1 MTKSLASR
9 LLATARHHPRT
20 VAVVDGE
27 RRIDYTGLAAR
38 VKGFAGFLHAQGLGA
53 GERIA
58 IALPNSLEAVV
69 ACYGSWL
76 AGCVAVPLNAQAR
89 GRELGAWLEHA
100 GAKLLVHEVG
110 NAEVEA
116 GLAQARV
123 APHRVVVGDGAG
135 DGGLPPG
142 GTHWQDAIGSAP
154 VASVAHIFQPVATIL
169 YTSGTTGAPK
179 GVTLTHANVVANT
192 DAIIEY
198 LELTQADSALSA
210 LPFYY
215 SYGASVLHTHLA
227 VGGRLVLQP
236 NLVFPDVVV
245 DVMARERVTGFPGV
259 ASMFSLLLDRVSL
272 ADHDLSAMRYMTQAG
287 GAMAPGL
294 IKRLRN
300 AIPHARLFVMYGQ
313 TEATARL
320 AWLPPERLDEKSGS
334 AGKAIRGVS
343 IEVRDDAG
351 SPLAAGSSGE
361 VWVHGPNVMAGYWND
376 PMATALVMRDGWL
389 RTGDMG
395 HLDGEGYLYL
405 DGRRSDMIKTG
416 AHRVHPLDV
425 EEVLFEL
432 PGVLDAAVV
441 GVDEPT
447 LGQVVK
453 VFIVGAG
460 NPPLDADL
468 VRAHC
473 RSRLATY
480 KVPRHVEFLASLPR
494 TASGK
499 VRRVLLT
506 EPDAAREWQ

>member
-1 MTKSLASR
+1 MTKPLASR
-9 LLATARHHPRT
+9 LLVTARHNPRRD
-20 VAVVDGE
+20 AIVDGD
-27 RRIDYTGLAAR
+27 RRIDYAELAAR

-58 IALPNSLEAVV
+58 IVLPNSLEAVV

-89 GRELGAWLEHA
+89 GRELGAWLRHA
-100 GAKLLVHEVG
+100 GPKLLVHEAG
-110 NAEVEA
+110 NIEIDVALSGA
-116 GLAQARV
+116 GV
-123 APHRVVVGDGAG
+123 APQRVVVGAG
-135 DGGLPPG
+135 EAPAGGIN
-142 GTHWQDAIGSAP
+142 WQDAIESAP
-154 VASVAHIFQPVATIL
+154 VASAAHIFQPVATIL

-198 LELTQADSALSA
+198 LELTCEDSAVSV

-259 ASMFSLLLDRVSL
+259 ASTFSLLLDRVAL
-272 ADHDLSAMRYMTQAG
+272 AGHDLSSLRYLTQAG
-287 GAMAPGL
+287 GAMAPTL
-294 IKRLRN
+294 IKRLRD

-320 AWLPPERLDEKSGS
+320 AWLPPERLDDKPGS
-334 AGKAIRGVS
+334 AGKAIRGVG
-343 IEVRDDAG
+343 IEVRDNAG
-351 SPLAAGSSGE
+351 ARVPAGTPGE
-361 VWVHGPNVMAGYWND
+361 VWVRGPNVMAGYWND
-376 PMATALVMRDGWL
+376 PAATALVLRDGWL

-395 HLDGEGYLYL
+395 HLDADGYLYL

-432 PGVLDAAVV
+432 PGVIDAAVV

-453 VFIVGAG
+453 AFIVAG
-460 NPPLDADL
+460 GDPPLDADV

-473 RSRLATY
+473 RKRLAVY
-480 KVPRHVEFLASLPR
+480 KVPRHVEFMATLPR

-506 EPDAAREWQ
+506 APTAVQELQ

>member
-9 LLATARHHPRT
+9 LLATARHHPHL
-20 VAVVDGE
+20 VAVVDGD

-38 VKGFAGFLHAQGLGA
+38 VKGFAGFLHAQGFAA

-58 IALPNSLEAVV
+58 VVLPNSIEAVV

-89 GRELGAWLEHA
+89 GRELGAWLRHS
-100 GAKLLVHEVG
+100 GATLLVHETD
-110 NAEVEA
+110 NTEIALALAEA
-116 GLAQARV
+116 GVTLQ
-123 APHRVVVGDGAG
+123 HLVVGAGEKCADGIS
-135 DGGLPPG
+135 
-142 GTHWQDAIGSAP
+142 WQDAVGSAP
-154 VASVAHIFQPVATIL
+154 VASAAHVFQPVATIL
-169 YTSGTTGAPK
+169 YTSGTTGSPK

-192 DAIIEY
+192 DAIVEY
-198 LELTQADSALSA
+198 LELTRADSALSV

-227 VGGRLVLQP
+227 VGARLVLQP

-245 DVMARERVTGFPGV
+245 EAMARERVTGFPGV

-272 ADHDLSAMRYMTQAG
+272 ADHDLSALRYMTQAG
-287 GAMAPGL
+287 GAMAPAL
-294 IKRLRN
+294 IRRLRN

-320 AWLPPERLDEKSGS
+320 AWLPPERLDDKPGS

-351 SPLAAGSSGE
+351 DSVPAGTPGE
-361 VWVHGPNVMAGYWND
+361 VWVRGPNVMAGYWKD
-376 PMATALVMRDGWL
+376 PAATALVLRDGWL

-395 HLDGEGYLYL
+395 HLDGEGYLTL

-432 PGVLDAAVV
+432 PGVVDAAVV

-453 VFIVGAG
+453 VFIVAAG
-460 NPPLDADL
+460 DPPLDADL

-473 RSRLATY
+473 RRRLAAY
-480 KVPRHVEFLASLPR
+480 KVPRHVEFVATLPR

-499 VRRVLLT
+499 VRRALLT
-506 EPDAAREWQ
+506 KSAPVQELQ

>member
-9 LLATARHHPRT
+9 LLVTARTHPRLG
-20 VAVVDGE
+20 AIVDGD
-27 RRIDYTGLAAR
+27 RRIDYAELAAR

-58 IALPNSLEAVV
+58 IVLPNCLEAVV

-89 GRELGAWLEHA
+89 GRELGAWLRHS
-100 GAKLLVHEVG
+100 GATLLVHEAD
-110 NAEVEA
+110 NTEIALALAEA
-116 GLAQARV
+116 GVTLQ
-123 APHRVVVGDGAG
+123 RVVTGAG
-135 DGGLPPG
+135 EEPTGGIN
-142 GTHWQDAIGSAP
+142 WQDAVESAP
-154 VASVAHIFQPVATIL
+154 VASAAHIFQPVATLL

-198 LELTQADSALSA
+198 LALTREDSAVSV

-227 VGGRLVLQP
+227 AGGRLVLQP
-236 NLVFPDVVV
+236 NLVFPEMVADL
-245 DVMARERVTGFPGV
+245 MERERVTGFPGV
-259 ASMFSLLLDRVSL
+259 ASTFSLLLDRAVL
-272 ADHDLSAMRYMTQAG
+272 AGRDLSSLRYLTQAG
-287 GAMAPGL
+287 GAMAPTL

-300 AIPHARLFVMYGQ
+300 AIPQARLFVMYGQ

-320 AWLPPERLDEKSGS
+320 AWLPPERLDDKPGS

-351 SPLAAGSSGE
+351 ASVPAGTAGE
-361 VWVHGPNVMAGYWND
+361 VWVRGANVMAGYWND
-376 PMATALVMRDGWL
+376 PAATALVLRDGWL

-432 PGVLDAAVV
+432 PGVIDAAVV

-453 VFIVGAG
+453 VFIVASGD
-460 NPPLDADL
+460 PPLDANL

-473 RSRLATY
+473 RRRLATY
-480 KVPRHVEFLASLPR
+480 KVPRHVEFIATLPR

-506 EPDAAREWQ
+506 EPSAMQELQ